1 MQLQTKKFFHAGD
14 VSQWFKASAS
24 LQKIEIPL
32 LSLEIQNLVAV
43 RKQPSAV
50 VYRQFAGVEQHHLAV
65 ESG

>member
-1 MQLQTKKFFHAGD
+1 MQLQAKKLFYAGD
-14 VSQWFKASAS
+14 VGEGFMASAS

-50 VYRQFAGVEQHHLAV
+50 VYVQLA
-65 ESG
+65 SMQ

>member
-1 MQLQTKKFFHAGD
+1 MQLQAKKLFHTGD
-14 VSQWFKASAS
+14 VSQWLEASAS

-50 VYRQFAGVEQHHLAV
+50 VYWQFAGVEQHHLAV